1 MFFAVYLFSGRI
13 FMISSWKFNGVYL
26 FWEGNLRSLIILLLN
41 IDGIFNFHNF
51 NPYRGLKKNSF
62 WDSFHKNT
70 RELNKNFIGSKRKI
84 LVKHKNRFYSKE
96 VYKCFW
102 NFSKLTILHFF
113 LNQFFFMLSR
123 WNIDIKWIKE
133 T

>member
-1 MFFAVYLFSGRI
+1 MFFAVYPFSGRI
-13 FMISSWKFNGVYL
+13 FHDFFLEIQWSL
-26 FWEGNLRSLIILLLN
+26 FWEGNLRPLIILLLN

-102 NFSKLTILHFF
+102 NFSKLTILHFSWINSF
-113 LNQFFFMLSR
+113 SCCHDEISILN
-123 WNIDIKWIKE
+123 E
-133 T
+133 